1 MAKGYF
7 ASKISENLLET
18 PEGYL
23 VAPGCVIARD
33 GWQTYQT
40 SDLPQEAAKDLGVD
54 VSNPSASID
63 LYRDPSDVFKASA
76 LASGEGKPICDQH
89 PPDFVSPE
97 NFTEYAR
104 GHIQNVRKG
113 TEPLESGDWP
123 MLADLVITAEPLLSK
138 VKNKILREISL
149 GYDYSIRRDG
159 DKICQ
164 SDIVINHCAIV
175 PKGRAGH
182 EARIEDAAGS
192 VKCTTDKVCMCNDSA
207 PKLNDAAPERASPP
221 PAGEQGVKAT
231 NATATKKEK
240 LKVKNNLLH
249 ILGLGLKAKANDA
262 DTDPEELAQA
272 AKDIGEKMSTE
283 SDDRRARDKRRGRDE
298 FEGDPDIDSPPDYDR
313 ETGED
318 KRRGRDRKGDDRRSD
333 DRRSDDRRSDDRHMD
348 DRRARDKRRGRD
360 EFEGDPDIDSPP
372 DYDREEGDD
381 ARRRAHDL
389 LDRMLDRRADDRR
402 MDDRRRGRD
411 RKARDRRGDDADI
424 EALREL
430 LDDFLSEEEQ
440 EPEHSMDRH
449 MDDEPEADPT
459 ELENVLSADSDTF
472 ESEAGEDDEADPG
485 QEIVESGEE
494 ELEPGEDAE
503 ESELG
508 ECAHCGTAHDEANC
522 PECGCKDRKADDRH
536 TDDRKAKDRARA
548 ADGAAATLKMLRPV
562 VARSND
568 VAVKKAFNK
577 AFDSLNKVSRASSG
591 SYAAFGSVARA
602 RDKAGSAPAHARVRA
617 TDSNGSNGRKDPI
630 TELQAAYDAALKG
643 GK

>member
-1 MAKGYF
+1 MARGYL
-7 ASKISENLLET
+7 ASKISENLEET
-18 PEGYL
+18 PEGFL
-23 VAPGCVIARD
+23 LARDCVIART
-33 GWQTYQT
+33 GFQEY
-40 SDLPQEAAKDLGVD
+40 SVKDLPQEAAEDLGVD
-54 VSNPSASID
+54 TSNPGASID
-63 LYRDPSDVFKASA
+63 LYRAPEDVFAAEA
-76 LASGEGKPICDQH
+76 LASGEGKAITDNH

-104 GHIQNVRKG
+104 GHIQNVRRG
-113 TEPLESGDWP
+113 AAPLDSGDWP
-123 MLADLVITAEPLLSK
+123 MVADLLIMAEPLLSK
-138 VKNKILREISL
+138 VKNKIVREISL

-175 PKGRAGH
+175 PKGRAGP
-182 EARIEDAAGS
+182 EARI
-192 VKCTTDKVCMCNDSA
+192 
-207 PKLNDAAPERASPP
+207 NDAAPERASPP

-249 ILGLGLKAKANDA
+249 ILGLGLRAKANDA

-283 SDDRRARDKRRGRDE
+283 SDDRKARDKRRGRDE

-318 KRRGRDRKGDDRRSD
+318 RRRGRDRKG
-333 DRRSDDRRSDDRHMD
+333 DDRRSDDRHMD

-372 DYDREEGDD
+372 DYDREKGDD

-389 LDRMLDRRADDRR
+389 LDRMLDRKADDRH

-411 RKARDRRGDDADI
+411 RKVRDRRGDDADI

-485 QEIVESGEE
+485 QEIIESGEE

-522 PECGCKDRKADDRH
+522 PECGCKDRKADDRGAR
-536 TDDRKAKDRARA
+536 DRKAKDRARA

-577 AFDSLNKVSRASSG
+577 AFDSLSKASRASSG

-602 RDKAGSAPAHARVRA
+602 RDKAGSAPAHLRARA
-617 TDSNGSNGRKDPI
+617 TDNDGSAKGRKDPI

>member
-333 DRRSDDRRSDDRHMD
+333 DRRSDDRHMD